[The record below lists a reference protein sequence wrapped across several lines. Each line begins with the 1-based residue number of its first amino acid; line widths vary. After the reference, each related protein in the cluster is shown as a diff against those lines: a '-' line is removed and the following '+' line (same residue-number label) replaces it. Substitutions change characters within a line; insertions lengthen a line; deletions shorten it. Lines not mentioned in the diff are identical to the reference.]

1 MHLLPQP
8 VQFFIAVVIAYLA
21 DDIAINDEE
30 HDFGDLPPCLYKSAN
45 VDGTF
50 SVTEAS
56 GIYSCFLMMSAQF

>member
-30 HDFGDLPPCLYKSAN
+30 HDFGDLPPCLYKSA
-45 VDGTF
+45 
-50 SVTEAS
+50 AS